1 MDALRGVRG
10 MSGLIDP
17 TTSILEQALDGL
29 TSRQSAISS
38 NLANIDTP
46 GYQAQTV
53 DFETALQREVQAMA
67 STPGNA
73 TEPSA
78 GPSAAVAMRTTD
90 PRQYSSIASNFSTS
104 TAGTSSTTNENLR
117 NDNNTVDLETE
128 MTALTE
134 TQIRYSAVSRLLTSK
149 FSQMYDVLGGH

>member
-1 MDALRGVRG
+1 

-53 DFETALQREVQAMA
+53 DFETALAREVQAM
-67 STPGNA
+67 SISPGGA
-73 TEPSA
+73 GAPSA
-78 GPSAAVAMRTTD
+78 GPSADVAMKTSD
-90 PRQYSSIASNFSTS
+90 PRQYSSVASSFSSGSGITNS
-104 TAGTSSTTNENLR
+104 TAAENLR
-117 NDNNTVDLETE
+117 NDANSVDLETE

-134 TQIRYSAVSRLLTSK
+134 TQIKYSAVSRLINGK
-149 FSQMYDVLGGH
+149 FSQIYDALGGH

>member
-1 MDALRGVRG
+1 
-10 MSGLIDP
+10 MSGLFDP

-53 DFETALQREVQAMA
+53 DFESALQQEVASMGLGSPSDQAD
-67 STPGNA
+67 
-73 TEPSA
+73 PSS
-78 GPSAAVAMRTTD
+78 GPSAAVAMETTD
-90 PRQYSSIASNFSTS
+90 PRHYATVDSSFTGLPGA
-104 TAGTSSTTNENLR
+104 TSSTTSENLR

-134 TQIRYSAVSRLLTSK
+134 TQIKYEADSRLLTGK
-149 FSQMYDVLGGH
+149 FSQLYTVLGGH

>member
-1 MDALRGVRG
+1 

-53 DFETALQREVQAMA
+53 DFETALRSEVQAMNWSGSSSDGSA
-67 STPGNA
+67 APSGA
-73 TEPSA
+73 PSA
-78 GPSAAVAMRTTD
+78 DVAMLTND
-90 PRQYSSIASNFSTS
+90 PRQYSSIATSFSSSGGPAAATD
-104 TAGTSSTTNENLR
+104 STTNENLR
-117 NDNNTVDLETE
+117 NDGNTVDLETE

-134 TQIRYSAVSRLLTSK
+134 TQIKYSAVSRLLTDK
-149 FSQMYDVLGGH
+149 FSQLYDVLGGH

>member
-1 MDALRGVRG
+1 

-17 TTSILEQALDGL
+17 TTSILEKALDGL

-53 DFETALQREVQAMA
+53 DFETALRREVEAA
-67 STPGNA
+67 SSTPSYA
-73 TEPSA
+73 EHPSA
-78 GPSAAVAMRTTD
+78 GPSADVAMRTTD
-90 PRQYSSIASNFSTS
+90 PRHFSS
-104 TAGTSSTTNENLR
+104 TASSFAAS
-117 NDNNTVDLETE
+117 TE

-134 TQIRYSAVSRLLTSK
+134 TQIKYSAVSRLLTSK
-149 FSQMYDVLGGH
+149 FSQIYDALGGH

>member
-1 MDALRGVRG
+1 

-17 TTSILEQALDGL
+17 ATTILEKALDGL

-53 DFETALQREVQAMA
+53 DFETALRREVQAMA
-67 STPGNA
+67 SSPDTA
-73 TEPSA
+73 ESPSA
-78 GPSAAVAMRTTD
+78 GPSADVAMLATD
-90 PRQYSSIASNFSTS
+90 PRHYKSVASGFAAS
-104 TAGTSSTTNENLR
+104 TAGASSTTNENLR

-134 TQIRYSAVSRLLTSK
+134 TQIKYSAVSRLITSK
-149 FSQMYDVLGGH
+149 YSQIYTVLGGH

>member
-1 MDALRGVRG
+1 

-17 TTSILEQALDGL
+17 TTSILEKALDGL
-29 TSRQSAISS
+29 TTRQSAISS

-53 DFETALQREVQAMA
+53 DFETALKQEVQAMGSGSGYGA
-67 STPGNA
+67 D
-73 TEPSA
+73 PSS
-78 GPSAAVAMRTTD
+78 GPSADVAMRTSGS
-90 PRQYSSIASNFSTS
+90 RQYSSIASSFAAS

-117 NDNNTVDLETE
+117 NDSNTVDLETE

-134 TQIRYSAVSRLLTSK
+134 TQIKYSAVSRLITDK
-149 FSQMYDVLGGH
+149 FSQLYQVLGGH

>member
-1 MDALRGVRG
+1 

-29 TSRQSAISS
+29 TTRQSAISS

-46 GYQAQTV
+46 GYKPQTV
-53 DFETALQREVQAMA
+53 DFETALQQEGQAMA
-67 STPGNA
+67 ASPGNA
-73 TEPSA
+73 AAPSA
-78 GPSAAVAMRTTD
+78 GPSADVAMRTTD
-90 PRQYSSIASNFSTS
+90 PRQFSSIASSFSAS

-134 TQIRYSAVSRLLTSK
+134 TQIKYSAVSRLLTSK
-149 FSQMYDVLGGH
+149 FSQLYDVLGGH